1 MQPQTVRGLT
11 LWMQKLGMKVNE
23 QIFFQMAY
31 FHVYQKAEPRCEACF
46 QLYLTKGVV
55 PLFVRQFIHFH
66 FVFEGGHDAQKAQ
79 TATPSS

>member
-66 FVFEGGHDAQKAQ
+66 FVFEGETNESERSKS
-79 TATPSS
+79 TART